1 MSEEAK
7 PAEATPNA
15 PAIQSAIPP
24 DELARLTDDIVG
36 ALKTVYDPEI
46 PVDIYELGLIYKVD
60 IADDRQVAVDMTLT
74 SPNCP
79 AAVELPGMVENA
91 VSSVQGVG
99 PVTVKVVFDPPW
111 DQSRMSEDARVAL
124 NLW

>member
-1 MSEEAK
+1 MTEDTKTAD
-7 PAEATPNA
+7 TPNA
-15 PAIQSAIPP
+15 PSIQSAIPQE
-24 DELARLTDDIVG
+24 ELARLTDDIVG

-60 IADDRQVAVDMTLT
+60 IADDRAVAVDMTLT

-99 PVTVKVVFDPPW
+99 PVKVKVVFDPPW

>member
-1 MSEEAK
+1 MSEETK
-7 PAEATPNA
+7 PQATPNA
-15 PAIQSAIPP
+15 PSIQSAIPA
-24 DELARLTDDIVG
+24 DELARLTDDIVN

-91 VSSVQGVG
+91 ISSVQGVG
-99 PVTVKVVFDPPW
+99 PVKVKVVFDPPW

>member
-1 MSEEAK
+1 MSEETK
-7 PAEATPNA
+7 PQATPNA
-15 PAIQSAIPP
+15 PSIQSAIPP
-24 DELARLTDDIVG
+24 EELARLTDDIVG

-99 PVTVKVVFDPPW
+99 PVKVKVVFDPPW

>member
-1 MSEEAK
+1 MSEETK
-7 PAEATPNA
+7 PQATPNA
-15 PAIQSAIPP
+15 PSIQSAIPP
-24 DELARLTDDIVG
+24 EELARLTDDIVG

-46 PVDIYELGLIYKVD
+46 PADIYELGLIYKVD

-99 PVTVKVVFDPPW
+99 PVKVKVVFDPPW